1 MTPTEF
7 GLFSAALKTFYPKDN
22 LLPTAQAASLWYKA
36 LQDLPYQA
44 LSASLEKWIATE
56 KWPPSIAELRA
67 MSTEMVQGALPEWG
81 DAWAEVTRAV
91 HRYGWSRPQE
101 ALDSLSPSARAAAE
115 RIGWAPICESEN
127 IETLRAQFRQVF
139 EACAR
144 RENEQRQLPAALRE
158 TIARIGGDNGLS
170 VFQLPGS

>member
-1 MTPTEF
+1 MTKTEF
-7 GLFSAALKTFYPKDN
+7 MQIAAAIKTYYPRDN
-22 LLPTAQAASLWYKA
+22 ILPSNEAMSLWYEA
-36 LQDLPYQA
+36 LKDLPYPV
-44 LSASLEKWIATE
+44 LSSSLSKWVTTE

-158 TIARIGGDNGLS
+158 TIAQIGASNRKALEAGT
-170 VFQLPGS
+170 